1 LAGEEDVK
9 SSLGLV
15 SSCFGMTSLN
25 LGCLTVL
32 DFKIAGSAIKL
43 LSKELASLA
52 RMDLSYSEP
61 ATGATLCC
69 RFILSKVSRNF

>member
-9 SSLGLV
+9 STLGLV
-15 SSCFGMTSLN
+15 SNYFGMTWLN